1 MSKKLDADLTIEAVE
16 ATIRILTES
25 EFTRDEALQLILSQ
39 IAVQVNP
46 EIMRLG
52 VALCEKHH
60 EDFAKAE
67 WSGNGD
73 LAPRTL
79 GSVEYALGPLQFCDF
94 SHCKLLQNQTLGKP
108 QVSDQW
114 Q

>member
-1 MSKKLDADLTIEAVE
+1 MSKKLDTDLTIEAVE

-25 EFTRDEALQLILSQ
+25 GFTRDEALQLMLSQ
-39 IAVQVNP
+39 IAVQVSP

-67 WSGNGD
+67 WSSSSEP
-73 LAPRTL
+73 APRNV
-79 GSVEYALGPLQFCDF
+79 GSVEYALGPL
-94 SHCKLLQNQTLGKP
+94 
-108 QVSDQW
+108 
-114 Q
+114 